1 MSAPI
6 SGPEGYEYQYL
17 ISSYLILLYI
27 KNEPSLEAYI
37 EEMAR
42 EDLAFN
48 FGIGRSVD
56 FQFKKRKAMLDIKVL
71 AKCLVKFDAYS
82 SNTNVLSK
90 LSSGSISSFCLVS
103 NARAGDFAIDL
114 GVLLQSGSITNRVIN
129 ESQIDRQDELLKALE
144 EVFANAKSKAEI
156 KRKDFVKRQVEAIRK
171 SNNLPNILKTVFVL
185 ENADPQLVKSQIFSI
200 LSQTG
205 IPSTRQE
212 LLLHQLIEIIKT
224 SRGTSVNVAS
234 LFQIAIRRTVENL
247 PEVDRSYIEVG
258 IEDSLISFLSTEKHI
273 LLTGSSLCG
282 KSAMAVYLTNK
293 LFEKVPDLSFRFTS
307 NLLEAE
313 NFLLDNSAE
322 TRLCLLDDPFGTG
335 YNDNTTGDYHKFET
349 LLHQVISRNGKYLI
363 TTSNLK
369 ALTVVTTHEVIR
381 DAWKNVTITDRKFLR
396 SLWESYQQ
404 STHNEMLNKIVA
416 DILINDPE
424 DTLLQP
430 GQLRF
435 LQRNGHLIE
444 TLSETSVRHLANFK
458 SQDIEAK
465 ILKSGKPIIDIMLQM
480 AITSTYINGLT
491 MQELRFLV
499 DSDTAYTPGLNDK
512 EYHLGMRFIGGGRS
526 QQPTLAQYHKLPPI
540 SKDIEDCLDSLI
552 RMGMVEFRNGEFAF
566 SHSIYESGAKRLLN
580 AVNNPFA
587 TKRILNILEK
597 ATGSLSIN
605 TAINGIKSCYII
617 AEYFKED
624 KGTGT
629 AKKLLRIAETAL
641 KSTFV
646 NVRTQAFHY
655 IVKFTNFATKEQNE
669 LIESWIRSNDY
680 FSSDFY
686 YQNGVAFIPNQEYFS
701 FGDGVADR
709 LFGRL
714 HANEIWEQYQSAPP
728 HLSPPDAFDMLNHLN
743 RSSRHSK
750 LRIDHPLELLE
761 PFMRYD
767 EEFVVAEAAYLL
779 AASLNDQTYPLNRWL
794 FVDDRPIIKFQLL
807 KGLLKAYAYF
817 EDDAV
822 LVDVVAKMKNLLDN
836 RFSSLA
842 ALDLF
847 TQFNSGHTSFTFDW
861 ENEVEEFAV
870 TKLWD
875 LWADLT
881 PIFVKNLP
889 KDIRIQNARFTDAIL
904 HAKVND
910 NEKLFKMTFAWVN
923 WLKDHFIE
931 RQTYESHISRC
942 ILTIYN
948 HNLKNFNIDQRTE
961 LTNTLY
967 SLPNIHFHG
976 HLLRII
982 TFNWISFSEDEQSL
996 LEGLFLKEP
1005 IGYKA
1010 IIVTSNNCPDILS
1023 GKLLQIGTL
1032 MDKSPDW
1039 IIANIDKNLLK
1050 SILVLLYD
1058 YPPTADLPYNNYGQ
1072 WNPVIAKS
1080 LELPDNCCFL
1090 VATKTFLF
1098 YYLGFKIIGP
1108 CNWPDKNTILS
1119 ILKNQCNDEQIL
1131 SIFIFLIDQLGNQ
1144 HRRCRYF
1151 LTYFFDNISDALKDQ
1166 CGAILEQH
1174 IEMISNGE
1182 NLAAIPNHIW
1192 TTYINI
1198 KLEMDNALIQTYKY
1212 LVKPD
1217 PTDEKMRFFAG
1228 FINHAV
1234 ETKSLR
1240 LQKVI
1245 LRIRD
1250 FARNNKEYFR
1260 EEEIK
1265 AVEDYLQYF
1274 FAMASKQR
1282 EELRRKI
1289 EANFEDLY
1297 LD

>member
-42 EDLAFN
+42 EDLALN
-48 FGIGRSVD
+48 FGTGISAD
-56 FQFKKRKAMLDIKVL
+56 FQFKKRKAMLDITVL

-82 SNTNVLSK
+82 SNANVLSK

-103 NARAGDFAIDL
+103 NARAGDFATDL
-114 GVLLQSGSITNRVIN
+114 GVLLQSGSITDRVIN
-129 ESQIDRQDELLKALE
+129 ENKKDRQYELLKALE
-144 EVFANAKSKAEI
+144 EVFANAKSKVEI
-156 KRKDFVKRQVEAIRK
+156 KRKNFVNQQVETIRK
-171 SNNLPNILKTVFVL
+171 SNNLSNILKTVSVL

-200 LSQTG
+200 LSQLG

-224 SRGTSVNVAS
+224 ARGTSENVAS
-234 LFQIAIRRTVENL
+234 SFQIAIRRTVENL
-247 PEVDRSYIEVG
+247 PEVDHSYIEVG
-258 IEDSLISFLSTEKHI
+258 IEDSLISFLSTEKYI

-293 LFEKVPDLSFRFTS
+293 LFEKIPDLSFRFTS

-335 YNDNTTGDYHKFET
+335 YNDSTTGDYHKFQT
-349 LLHQVISRNGKYLI
+349 LLEQVIARNGKYLI

-369 ALTVVTTHEVIR
+369 ALSEVATPEIIQY
-381 DAWKNVTITDRKFLR
+381 AWQNITITDRTFLQ

-404 STHNEMLNKIVA
+404 STDNEMLNKIVA
-416 DILINDPE
+416 DILMSDPQE
-424 DTLLQP
+424 TLLQP
-430 GQLRF
+430 GQLRY
-435 LQRNGHLIE
+435 LKRNGHLIE

-465 ILKSGKPIIDIMLQM
+465 ILKAGKPIIDIMLQM

-491 MQELRFLV
+491 MQELRFLL

-512 EYHLGMRFIGGGRS
+512 EYHLGMRVIGGGSS
-526 QQPTLAQYHKLPPI
+526 QQPTLAQYHELPPI
-540 SKDIEDCLDSLI
+540 STDVEDCLDSVI

-566 SHSIYESGAKRLLN
+566 SHPIYESGAKRLLDT
-580 AVNNPFA
+580 VNNPFA

-605 TAINGIKSCYII
+605 TAMNGLKSCYII
-617 AEYFKED
+617 AEYFKQD
-624 KGTGT
+624 KDTGT
-629 AKKLLRIAETAL
+629 INDLLRIAETAL

-646 NVRTQAFHY
+646 NVRTEAFHY
-655 IVKFTNFATKEQNE
+655 IVKFINFATNKQNE
-669 LIESWIRSNDY
+669 KIENWIKSNNY

-686 YQNGVAFIPNQEYFS
+686 YQNGVAFIPNQSHFS
-701 FGDGVADR
+701 FKDGIADR

-714 HANEIWEQYQSAPP
+714 HAEEIWEQYKSAPS
-728 HLSPPDAFDMLNHLN
+728 HLLPPEAFDMLEHLN
-743 RSSRHSK
+743 RSSRYSK
-750 LRIDHPLELLE
+750 LRIDHPIELIA

-779 AASLNDQTYPLNRWL
+779 AASLNDRTYTLNRSL

-822 LVDVVAKMKNLLDN
+822 LVDVVAKMKPLLDN
-836 RFSSLA
+836 RFSALA

-881 PIFVKNLP
+881 PIFLKNLP
-889 KDIRIQNARFTDAIL
+889 TDIRIHDARFTDAIL
-904 HAKVND
+904 HAKVSD
-910 NEKLFKMTFAWVN
+910 TGKLFQMTLAWIN

-931 RQTYESHISRC
+931 RQTYETDISRC
-942 ILTIYN
+942 ILRMYD
-948 HNLKNFNIDQRTE
+948 HNLDNFNIEQRTE
-961 LTNTLY
+961 LTNALY
-967 SLPNIHFHG
+967 NLPNIHFHG

-982 TFNWISFSEDEQSL
+982 TFNWISFSENEQST

-1005 IGYKA
+1005 IGHKA
-1010 IIVTSNNCPDILS
+1010 IILASNNCPDILS

-1032 MDKSPDW
+1032 RDKSPDW
-1039 IIANIDKNLLK
+1039 IIDNVDKNLLQ
-1050 SILVLLYD
+1050 SILILLYD
-1058 YPPTADLPYNNYGQ
+1058 YSPTADLPYNNYVQ

-1080 LELPDNCCFL
+1080 LELPGSSCFL
-1090 VATKTFLF
+1090 VAAKTFLF
-1098 YYLGFKIIGP
+1098 YYLGFEIIGP
-1108 CNWPDKNTILS
+1108 CNWPDKHTILS
-1119 ILKNQCNDEQIL
+1119 ILKDKCNDEQIL
-1131 SIFIFLIDQLGNQ
+1131 CIFLFLIDQLGNE
-1144 HRRCRYF
+1144 HRRCRYI
-1151 LTYFFDNISDALKDQ
+1151 LTYFFDNISDPLKDQ

-1174 IEMISNGE
+1174 IEMINNNDDLE
-1182 NLAAIPNHIW
+1182 AIPKHIW
-1192 TTYINI
+1192 AAYIDKQLKI
-1198 KLEMDNALIQTYKY
+1198 DNTLIHTYKY

-1217 PTDEKMRFFAG
+1217 PTDEKIRFFAG
-1228 FINHAV
+1228 LINHAV
-1234 ETKSLR
+1234 KTNSLR
-1240 LQKVI
+1240 VQKVI
-1245 LRIRD
+1245 LHIRD
-1250 FARNNKEYFR
+1250 FQRNNKDYFK

-1265 AVEDYLQYF
+1265 AIEDYLQYF
-1274 FAMASKQR
+1274 FDIASKQR
-1282 EELRRKI
+1282 RELHTKI
-1289 EANFEDLY
+1289 KANFEGWY
-1297 LD
+1297 L